1 MPELQAPG
9 KRFGQKRVRRPAPM
23 LLRPERRYRVE
34 NAVER
39 SSKRLNQCGVLI
51 DKWETGL
58 NLMKRAVIIAGLLIC
73 SLSDAYATTH
83 YEMSYR
89 DTSRP
94 HGHKRSDAVYNSA
107 LDFCYSQ
114 TGLSRDD
121 ADTRA
126 FKDCMKGRGFRWL
139 ATKEV
144 QDAPGRKRDDSFI
157 DPDTGMSCRNI
168 GGASICDPPQGT
180 VKYQNRHGLNC
191 TRTGIVSICSNL

>member
-1 MPELQAPG
+1 M
-9 KRFGQKRVRRPAPM
+9 RRA
-23 LLRPERRYRVE
+23 
-34 NAVER
+34 
-39 SSKRLNQCGVLI
+39 
-51 DKWETGL
+51 
-58 NLMKRAVIIAGLLIC
+58 IIISGLLLC
-73 SLSDAYATTH
+73 SLSHAYATTH
-83 YEMSYR
+83 YEMNYR
-89 DTSRP
+89 DTIRP

-121 ADTRA
+121 ADTQA

-139 ATKEV
+139 STRV
-144 QDAPGRKRDDSFI
+144 VRDPPSRQKDDTFI

-191 TRTGIVSICSNL
+191 TRTGIVSFCSNF

>member
-1 MPELQAPG
+1 
-9 KRFGQKRVRRPAPM
+9 
-23 LLRPERRYRVE
+23 
-34 NAVER
+34 
-39 SSKRLNQCGVLI
+39 
-51 DKWETGL
+51 
-58 NLMKRAVIIAGLLIC
+58 MKRAVIIAGLLIC

-144 QDAPGRKRDDSFI
+144 MVVLAYKVDGVVNWVHGR
-157 DPDTGMSCRNI
+157 
-168 GGASICDPPQGT
+168 
-180 VKYQNRHGLNC
+180 NRG
-191 TRTGIVSICSNL
+191 GIVVDEKGGVAVRAERRARRVEK